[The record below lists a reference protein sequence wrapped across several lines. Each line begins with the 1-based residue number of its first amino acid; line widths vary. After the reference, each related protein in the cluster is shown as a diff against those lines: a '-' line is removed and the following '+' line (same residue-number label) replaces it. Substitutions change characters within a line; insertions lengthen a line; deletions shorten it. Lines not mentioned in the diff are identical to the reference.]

1 VPAVRQAGG
10 LNGGRGLDAGHLDR
24 GVVLQLRC
32 LELGECSDQRRV
44 EADGVRG
51 GDPGGRRDGGDA
63 PAAGQNAPRDASGG
77 VDA

>member
-1 VPAVRQAGG
+1 MPAVRQAGG
-10 LNGGRGLDAGHLDR
+10 LSGGRGLDAGHLDR

-51 GDPGGRRDGGDA
+51 GDLCGRGDGPVVVRRQPIPERDER
-63 PAAGQNAPRDASGG
+63 AAS
-77 VDA
+77 